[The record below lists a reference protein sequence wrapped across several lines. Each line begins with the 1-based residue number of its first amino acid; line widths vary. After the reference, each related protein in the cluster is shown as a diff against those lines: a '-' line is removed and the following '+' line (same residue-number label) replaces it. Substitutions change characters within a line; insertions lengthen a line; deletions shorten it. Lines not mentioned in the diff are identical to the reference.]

1 MEMMEDVVIVG
12 AGIAGLATA
21 VALKRVGVRALVLE
35 RSEGLRATGAALT
48 LFPNAW
54 PALDALGVSHKLTPI
69 YAPTSMGYVTNVSAG
84 DVQQVLF
91 RVANTG
97 GDVQGIRTLHRK
109 ALLEALAEELPV
121 DSIQFSSKLAV
132 IENEEQGGAS
142 IVVIH
147 LEDGTTIKSKVL
159 IGCDGVNS
167 VVARWLGLAE
177 PVHSGRSAVRGLAVF
192 PQGHGFKQEVHQ
204 FVDVGKRAGFVP
216 LNDRELYWFLT
227 YSGDNMA
234 GDPEQIQKQVLE
246 KHAEKFPSSYLDVV
260 RHADLSTLTW
270 APLKFRQPWGI
281 IFGKLSKG
289 NVTVAGDAMH
299 PMTPDLGQGG
309 GSSLEDAVVLGR
321 HIGNS
326 VINNG
331 GLIVPGDMA
340 KAIDDYVKER
350 RWRTAF
356 LVTGS
361 YLAGW
366 VQLGGDK
373 WWMKFLRDGIFYKYL
388 FGRISGL
395 VHKDCG
401 KLPAMSFGD
410 MDHSSKKD

>member
-54 PALDALGVSHKLTPI
+54 LALDALGVSHKLTPI
-69 YAPTSMGYVTNVSAG
+69 YAPISMGYVTNVSAG
-84 DVQQVLF
+84 DVQQVHV
-91 RVANTG
+91 RVANNG
-97 GDVQGIRTLHRK
+97 SDGQGIRTIHRK

-132 IENEEQGGAS
+132 IENEEQDGAS

-147 LEDGTTIKSKVL
+147 LEDGTTIRSKVL

-192 PQGHGFKQEVHQ
+192 SQGHGFKQEVHQ
-204 FVDVGKRAGFVP
+204 
-216 LNDRELYWFLT
+216 
-227 YSGDNMA
+227 
-234 GDPEQIQKQVLE
+234 
-246 KHAEKFPSSYLDVV
+246 
-260 RHADLSTLTW
+260 
-270 APLKFRQPWGI
+270 QPWGI

-331 GLIVPGDMA
+331 GLIVPGDMD

-350 RWRTAF
+350 RWRAAF

-361 YLAGW
+361 YLVGW

-373 WWMKFLRDGIFYKYL
+373 WWVKFLRDGIFYKYL
-388 FGRISGL
+388 FGRMSGL

-401 KLPAMSFGD
+401 KLPAMSSGD